1 MSKKVIINKDFNI
14 YISYLRNIDILK
26 ILHINKNNKK
36 G

>member
-1 MSKKVIINKDFNI
+1 MSKKEIIKKDFNI

-26 ILHINKNNKK
+26 ILNINKNNKK